1 MPYRICFGACLVV
14 GCLTQTGCSIVTPAP
29 LWELAKTTGML
40 AAAAI
45 PYGASEASNTVYHLH
60 APFRNVCIE
69 FNPDSAVTDVV
80 PALQIELRKHR
91 IESRVYEPGTT
102 TDECGVW
109 LRYAASIVWDVPPL
123 SGSFRPYVSTA
134 ALTLQASNGAV
145 LSSSQ
150 YELGT
155 VFGMGKWASTQSK
168 LAPVVT
174 ALLTGFQN

>member
-1 MPYRICFGACLVV
+1 MKHRILRAACLGSSV
-14 GCLTQTGCSIVTPAP
+14 LLQAGCSIVTPVP
-29 LWELAKTTGML
+29 LWELAKTTGMV

-69 FNPDSAVTDVV
+69 FNPDSAVADVV

-91 IESRVYEPGTT
+91 VESRVYEAGTA
-102 TDECGVW
+102 TDACSVW

-123 SGSFRPYVSTA
+123 SGTYKPYVNSA
-134 ALTLQASNGAV
+134 ALTLQATNGSV

-150 YELGT
+150 YEIGS
-155 VFGMGKWASTQSK
+155 VFGMGKWASTQTK

>member
-1 MPYRICFGACLVV
+1 MKHRFLFAACLPVS
-14 GCLTQTGCSIVTPAP
+14 CMLQTGCSIVTPLP
-29 LWELAKTTGML
+29 LWELTKTTGMV

-45 PYGASEASNTVYHLH
+45 PYGGSEASNTVYHLH
-60 APFRNVCIE
+60 APFRNLCIE

-102 TDECGVW
+102 TDECGIW
-109 LRYAASIVWDVPPL
+109 LRYVASIVWDVPPL
-123 SGSFRPYVSTA
+123 SGTYKPYVNTA
-134 ALTLQASNGAV
+134 ALTLQATNGAV

-150 YELGT
+150 YELGSA
-155 VFGMGKWASTQSK
+155 FGMGKWASTQSK

>member
-1 MPYRICFGACLVV
+1 MRYQTLFTACIPL
-14 GCLTQTGCSIVTPAP
+14 GCLLQSGCSIVSPVP
-29 LWELAKTTGML
+29 LWELAKTTGM
-40 AAAAI
+40 AAAAVI
-45 PYGASEASNTVYHLH
+45 PYGGSEASNTVYHLH
-60 APFRNVCIE
+60 APFRQLCIE

-91 IESRVYEPGTT
+91 VESRVYEPGTI

-109 LRYAASIVWDVPPL
+109 LRYVASIVWDVPPM
-123 SGSFRPYVSTA
+123 SGTYKPYVSNA

-155 VFGMGKWASTQSK
+155 AFGMGKWASTQSK